1 MERIIEKNYTITNL
15 TNSSILLKND
25 NLEDRKIMVS
35 GTIHLQFDIGEK
47 VRIKDVYNDDYH
59 KLILSSID
67 NPNKK
72 ISIRYKRKKKVVF
85 SNQSIIEENSII
97 TSEEVSTRSPLKI
110 YTEAEKEILN
120 NSSIISLIKLFKSL
134 KDTNDTKSWTDLEL
148 LLDSFGFKNISNQN
162 ENQIYL
168 DEITGVVV
176 FVKKHSSEDSTI
188 ESISICGEIYNS
200 SLPFQGCIKTHNDKT
215 TSFYSTIN
223 YGIEFN
229 INLLFANCQFIP
241 KWRHNNPFI
250 SEETNNLIKTS
261 LEKGKQFK

>member
-72 ISIRYKRKKKVVF
+72 ISIRYKRKKKVVP
-85 SNQSIIEENSII
+85 SNHSIIEENSII

-110 YTEAEKEILN
+110 YTEAEKEIVN

-223 YGIEFN
+223 YGIEYS